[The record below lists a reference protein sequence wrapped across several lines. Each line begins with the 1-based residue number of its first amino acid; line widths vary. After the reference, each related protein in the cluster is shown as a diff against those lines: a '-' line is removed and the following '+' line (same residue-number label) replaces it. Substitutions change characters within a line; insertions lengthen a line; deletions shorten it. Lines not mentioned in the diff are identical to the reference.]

1 LADGYV
7 GKSRSGVL
15 AVGGIND
22 GIEMAAQ
29 LAVLGLDPI
38 RFLTCRDSF
47 ERNLMVELSKEIQ
60 KYKEMM
66 DENMAVRIANAVGKL
81 FG

>member
-1 LADGYV
+1 
-7 GKSRSGVL
+7 
-15 AVGGIND
+15 
-22 GIEMAAQ
+22 MAAQ

-38 RFLTCRDSF
+38 KFLKCRDSF